1 MMTVERHKH
10 LLLVDDDPHF
20 VMLMGDFLEK
30 RGFQV
35 TRANDGHQGLDCAQR
50 ETPDLIVCDIMMP
63 KMNGYELVQFLR
75 QSPPQRH
82 WTPVIFLSAKGEL
95 TDRIKGLQEG
105 ADAYLVKP
113 FEPDELIAL
122 IDSLIR
128 RASPGGNIRPLSP
141 GTPGPQAGCSFEDLT
156 PTEQRVLSLVVRGLA
171 NKLVA
176 KEMKV
181 SQRTVESHVSSIL
194 QKTSFTNRTE
204 LTRWAL
210 EHRLFD

>member
-1 MMTVERHKH
+1 MTAERHKH

-30 RGFQV
+30 RGFHV
-35 TRANDGHQGLDCAQR
+35 TRANDGHQGLEYAQR

-75 QSPPQRH
+75 QSPPQRQ

-128 RASPGGNIRPLSP
+128 RAGSSNSRPISTSML
-141 GTPGPQAGCSFEDLT
+141 GTQSGCGFEDLT

-171 NKLVA
+171 NKLIA

-210 EHRLFD
+210 EHRFFD

>member
-1 MMTVERHKH
+1 MERSKH

-35 TRANDGHQGLDCAQR
+35 SRANDGRQGLELSQR
-50 ETPDLIVCDIMMP
+50 QNPDLIVCDIMMP
-63 KMNGYELVQFLR
+63 KMNGYELVQVLR
-75 QSPPQRH
+75 QQSQKT
-82 WTPVIFLSAKGEL
+82 WTPVIFLSAKGEIS
-95 TDRIKGLQEG
+95 DRIRGLQEG

-122 IDSLIR
+122 IESLIR
-128 RASPGGNIRPLSP
+128 RTTQI
-141 GTPGPQAGCSFEDLT
+141 QAPPKPPAPTVSTSCTLDDLT
-156 PTEQRVLSLVVRGLA
+156 PTERRVLLLVAKGLA
-171 NKLVA
+171 NKLIA

-204 LTRWAL
+204 LTRWAI
-210 EHRLFD
+210 ENGFV

>member
-1 MMTVERHKH
+1 MERVKH

-35 TRANDGHQGLDCAQR
+35 SRANDGRQGLEMAQR
-50 ETPDLIVCDIMMP
+50 QNPDLIVCDIMMP
-63 KMNGYELVQFLR
+63 HMNGYELVQQLR
-75 QSPPQRH
+75 EQPLQRV
-82 WTPVIFLSAKGEL
+82 WTPVIFLSARGEL
-95 TDRIKGLQEG
+95 IDRIKGLQEG

-128 RASPGGNIRPLSP
+128 RTQTTSSRLPLTNTLGPAAS
-141 GTPGPQAGCSFEDLT
+141 CSFDDLT

-171 NKLVA
+171 NKLIA

-204 LTRWAL
+204 LTRWTL
-210 EHRLFD
+210 ENHYFDS